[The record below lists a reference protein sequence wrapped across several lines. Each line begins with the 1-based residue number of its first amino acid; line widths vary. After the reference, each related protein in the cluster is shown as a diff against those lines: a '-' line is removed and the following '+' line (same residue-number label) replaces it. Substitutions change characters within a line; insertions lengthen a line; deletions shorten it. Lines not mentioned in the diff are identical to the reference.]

1 MNITI
6 KKFLGDYD
14 KNDIINEDFDYS
26 FSQSSSKPDFYKEY
40 KKFLAIYYA
49 FFFDKTGLKTIINN
63 YDISLTEDSLHQII
77 KLYKYAN
84 KKRINEKYIIGEFL
98 ISYYNSVNNSEY
110 GKSYGKSKVNEFK
123 TIEKK
128 ENNGKSLYSELVS
141 IAYAFYSKL
150 VSFIIENDEHFG
162 DEIANRLKINLR
174 NEEEKYNYLI
184 NKLVIAK
191 KNICLIIDFDN
202 ELSKHSKIY
211 NDYII
216 EEFASYFVLQYP
228 MNIIRKLGQ
237 KRLLKRKTKKAI
249 INDVISKVNSFYN
262 KCLNDEFRII
272 NDISSIEVLVK
283 QINEICNIIQLTKN
297 EKIRLNDCQNNLMSI
312 KRFALSDGK
321 KIINSMHEFK
331 YETKIPENKIRN
343 ICKKISGDCRLLYAI
358 SKENFEHDMK
368 ESLKLYSK
376 HPLGYITNN
385 LTLDSRLQMYYV
397 FNKNKITSVFK
408 DYYDKIGQEYT
419 IKNQNKLVNKLGS
432 DYYEHLLK
440 YIRGTFIWHQQF
452 LIEMLCRNNIFDS
465 LIFDLKK
472 TFNIMVDNDYSLV
485 AHNVLEIETMI
496 KDLAKLNGLNFDGD
510 IPNVLDKLAR
520 NYIDNDTAFNGLM
533 YINYILYEESG
544 LKIRNG
550 IAHGDLIKKD
560 LSIEIVVTFSAMILL
575 LWMENEKRT
584 H

>member
-1 MNITI
+1 M
-6 KKFLGDYD
+6 
-14 KNDIINEDFDYS
+14 
-26 FSQSSSKPDFYKEY
+26 
-40 KKFLAIYYA
+40 
-49 FFFDKTGLKTIINN
+49 
-63 YDISLTEDSLHQII
+63 
-77 KLYKYAN
+77 
-84 KKRINEKYIIGEFL
+84 
-98 ISYYNSVNNSEY
+98 
-110 GKSYGKSKVNEFK
+110 
-123 TIEKK
+123 
-128 ENNGKSLYSELVS
+128 
-141 IAYAFYSKL
+141 
-150 VSFIIENDEHFG
+150 
-162 DEIANRLKINLR
+162 
-174 NEEEKYNYLI
+174 
-184 NKLVIAK
+184 
-191 KNICLIIDFDN
+191 
-202 ELSKHSKIY
+202 
-211 NDYII
+211 
-216 EEFASYFVLQYP
+216 
-228 MNIIRKLGQ
+228 
-237 KRLLKRKTKKAI
+237 
-249 INDVISKVNSFYN
+249 
-262 KCLNDEFRII
+262 NDEFRII

-560 LSIEIVVTFSAMILL
+560 LSIEIVVTFSTMILL